1 MSQRPL
7 AEILR
12 ELEPILVSQSF
23 KFGEFTL
30 SSGAKSCYFFDSKLT
45 MLSPGGARLCGEALY
60 SVLSKCDVEAAGG
73 LAMGAAYM
81 ATLIAQASA
90 DGPEP
95 IYGYTVRREKKD
107 HGRGQKIDQSW
118 HPDGKPLIRPGR
130 RVALV
135 DDVITTGGST
145 IEALEE
151 VKAAGCDVRA
161 VAAIVDRGAG
171 GAERFAELGV
181 PLYSLFVADEDGK
194 LGPGRWPEDGAD

>member
-1 MSQRPL
+1 MVGGPALSGSVAVVPFINISRDAADDWIGDGI
-7 AEILR
+7 AETVMADL
-12 ELEPILVSQSF
+12 ELQGDL
-23 KFGEFTL
+23 
-30 SSGAKSCYFFDSKLT
+30 
-45 MLSPGGARLCGEALY
+45 
-60 SVLSKCDVEAAGG
+60 
-73 LAMGAAYM
+73 
-81 ATLIAQASA
+81 TLIAQASA

-118 HPDGKPLIRPGR
+118 HPDGEPLIRPGR

-181 PLYSLFVADEDGK
+181 PFYSLVVADEDGK
-194 LGPGRWPEDGAD
+194 LGPGRSPD

>member
-1 MSQRPL
+1 MSRRPL

-12 ELEPILVSQSF
+12 ELEPILVARSF
-23 KFGEFTL
+23 QYGDFTL
-30 SSGAKSCYFFDSKLT
+30 SSGARSRYFFDSKLT
-45 MLSPGGARLCGEALY
+45 MLSPEGARLVGEALY
-60 SVLSKCDVEAAGG
+60 SVLSRCDVEAAGG

-81 ATLIAQASA
+81 ASLIAQASV
-90 DGPEP
+90 DGETL
-95 IYGYTVRREKKD
+95 IYGYTVRRDKKD
-107 HGRGQKIDQSW
+107 HGRGQKIDESW
-118 HPDGKPLIRPGR
+118 HPDGEPLIRPGR

-181 PLYSLFVADEDGK
+181 PFYSLFVADEDGK
-194 LGPGRWPEDGAD
+194 LGPGRRPV

>member
-23 KFGEFTL
+23 KYGEFTL
-30 SSGAKSCYFFDSKLT
+30 SSGAVSRYFFDSKLT
-45 MLSPGGARLCGEALY
+45 MLSPRGARLCGEALY
-60 SVLSKCDVEAAGG
+60 SVLSRCDVEAAGG

-81 ATLIAQASA
+81 ASLIAQASA

-95 IYGYTVRREKKD
+95 IYGYTVRRDKKD
-107 HGRGQKIDQSW
+107 HGRRQKIDQSW
-118 HPDGKPLIRPGR
+118 HPDGEPLIRPGR

-171 GAERFAELGV
+171 GGERFAELGV
-181 PLYSLFVADEDGK
+181 PFYSLFVADEDGK
-194 LGPGRWPEDGAD
+194 LGPGRWP